1 MAAEENRVEDLEGEL
16 GRIHGELNDLED
28 DLDELDDFA
37 KITLRD
43 RRISEHSDLID
54 ALSDSFSG
62 FAENTSE
69 RLGVL
74 ENRLEVNTMVLAT
87 IVEAL
92 EETDADL
99 DFSDV
104 EGYQEDH
111 LVTTASADDRLAA
124 AIDESS

>member
-1 MAAEENRVEDLEGEL
+1 MAAENRVEELEGEL
-16 GRIHGELNDLED
+16 GDIHGEIAALED
-28 DLDELDDFA
+28 DLEELDNFA
-37 KITLRD
+37 KVTLRD

-69 RLGVL
+69 KLGAL
-74 ENRLEVNTMVLAT
+74 ENRVEVNTMVLAV

-92 EETDADL
+92 AETDADL

-124 AIDESS
+124 AIEESS

>member
-1 MAAEENRVEDLEGEL
+1 MAAENRVEELEGEL
-16 GRIHGELNDLED
+16 GDIHGEIAALED
-28 DLDELDDFA
+28 DLEELDNFA
-37 KITLRD
+37 KVTLRD

-69 RLGVL
+69 KLGAL
-74 ENRLEVNTMVLAT
+74 ENRVEVNTMMLAV

-92 EETDADL
+92 AETDADL

-124 AIDESS
+124 AIEESS